1 MSSSLKEI
9 SINELQV
16 GMFIVKMDI
25 SWIKS
30 PFLLHRR
37 AIKSQNDVLLLKK
50 SGIKVLTID
59 LDKSKIISAA
69 DGLQQTVQKETQ
81 NDIQA
86 SAEES
91 QEALPDEQEAG
102 PARVLDK
109 DITAENLDHP
119 QVLLVEE
126 LNNAIL
132 LKDKA
137 CEAFDEINELVKNNK
152 PVPVQE
158 FEPVID
164 ETISSLIRNSQALLT
179 LMHLKR
185 YEKKLFS
192 HSFSVMS
199 LALTFAIKDGVKK
212 DDLKILGLASLLHD
226 IGWAQLPLNLFGKAS
241 KYTTNELKVVQQ
253 HQKIANI
260 IVNKTDTI
268 PEPVK
273 QLMMQHHE
281 RIDGSGYPN
290 KLQDSSLNRLAR
302 ILILTDYYDEMVHGL
317 LDRPGLIPSE
327 ALRLLY
333 KETVQGK
340 QDKEHVELLI
350 KLLGIYPLTSAIEL
364 TSGERGIVVEV
375 NREKPLIPVVKIMYT
390 AQGNA
395 LAKPLII
402 DLEKDDK
409 QRHIKG
415 VVDLLNNKSDPQ
427 NLLVVEEA

>member
-1 MSSSLKEI
+1 MNASLKEI

-37 AIKSQNDVLLLKK
+37 AIKSENDVLLLKK

-59 LDKSKIISAA
+59 LDKSSVN
-69 DGLQQTVQKETQ
+69 T
-81 NDIQA
+81 
-86 SAEES
+86 SAESPQKMAQKDLQEQDNES
-91 QEALPDEQEAG
+91 QDSIPDEQKSRPSA
-102 PARVLDK
+102 VLNT
-109 DITAENLDHP
+109 DISAVNLDNA
-119 QVLLVEE
+119 QVVLGEE

-137 CEAFDEINELVKNNK
+137 CEAFDEINELVKNNQ
-152 PVPVQE
+152 PIPVQD

-199 LALTFAIKDGVKK
+199 LAITFAIKDGVKK
-212 DDLKILGLASLLHD
+212 NDLKILGLASLLHD

-241 KYTTNELKVVQQ
+241 KYSVNELKVVQQ

-260 IVNKTDTI
+260 IVNKSDTI
-268 PEPVK
+268 PLTVK

-281 RIDGSGYPN
+281 RIDGSGYPH
-290 KLQDSSLNRLAR
+290 KLKDNSLDRLSR

-327 ALRLLY
+327 ALRQLY
-333 KETVQGK
+333 RETVQGR

-364 TSGERGIVVEV
+364 TSGEKGIVVEV
-375 NREKPLIPVVKIMYT
+375 NREKPLIPVVKIIYT
-390 AQGNA
+390 AQGNV

-409 QRHIKG
+409 KRQIKG
-415 VVDLLNNKSDPQ
+415 VVDLLNDKSDPQ
-427 NLLVVEEA
+427 HLLMAEEA